1 MIVFLELTSPR
12 RRKLDILI
20 DDEASP
26 KLTAFLR
33 QFADRVRWNQ
43 DSINRLV
50 LVGEETL
57 GSISSEGLEP
67 EEVMQRRLMVTIR
80 ATGKGAELEFVSA
93 TEGENLQDQL
103 AYLQEPSDIP
113 DVREISFRLLRH
125 YASSVRHKRYQAWT
139 WFRWTWQ
146 GLANRT

>member
-1 MIVFLELTSPR
+1 MMVFLELTSPR

-80 ATGKGAELEFVSA
+80 AAGKGAELEFVSA

-125 YASSVRHKRYQAWT
+125 YASSVRHKRYHGVDVVSVDVAGS
-139 WFRWTWQ
+139 R
-146 GLANRT
+146 